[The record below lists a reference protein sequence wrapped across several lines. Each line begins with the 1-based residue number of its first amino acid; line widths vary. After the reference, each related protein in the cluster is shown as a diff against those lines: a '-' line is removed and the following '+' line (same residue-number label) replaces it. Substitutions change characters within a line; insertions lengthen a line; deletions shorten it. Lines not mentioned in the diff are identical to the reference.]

1 MATLRIH
8 RFVEGR
14 KWMQDYKVE
23 VTKGMTVLE
32 ALISIKEHQDP
43 SLSFTCSCRSS
54 ICGACAVRV
63 NGNAELSCEKLVSD
77 LIARCSRRISCICQ
91 SQPAT
96 GGSHPP
102 R

>member
-14 KWMQDYKVE
+14 KWVQDYTVE

-43 SLSFTCSCRSS
+43 TDRKS
-54 ICGACAVRV
+54 VV
-63 NGNAELSCEKLVSD
+63 
-77 LIARCSRRISCICQ
+77 
-91 SQPAT
+91 
-96 GGSHPP
+96 
-102 R
+102 

>member
-14 KWMQDYKVE
+14 KWVQDYKVE

-54 ICGACAVRV
+54 ICGA
-63 NGNAELSCEKLVSD
+63 
-77 LIARCSRRISCICQ
+77 
-91 SQPAT
+91 
-96 GGSHPP
+96 
-102 R
+102 

>member
-14 KWMQDYKVE
+14 KWVQDYTVE

-43 SLSFTCSCRSS
+43 TLSFTCSCRSS
-54 ICGACAVRV
+54 LKPCI
-63 NGNAELSCEKLVSD
+63 
-77 LIARCSRRISCICQ
+77 ISFTCINQ
-91 SQPAT
+91 SPLLWLN
-96 GGSHPP
+96 
-102 R
+102 

>member
-14 KWMQDYKVE
+14 KWVQDYKVE

-43 SLSFTCSCRSS
+43 SLYVLLPLEHLR
-54 ICGACAVRV
+54 R
-63 NGNAELSCEKLVSD
+63 LRR
-77 LIARCSRRISCICQ
+77 ARQRQR
-91 SQPAT
+91 
-96 GGSHPP
+96 
-102 R
+102 